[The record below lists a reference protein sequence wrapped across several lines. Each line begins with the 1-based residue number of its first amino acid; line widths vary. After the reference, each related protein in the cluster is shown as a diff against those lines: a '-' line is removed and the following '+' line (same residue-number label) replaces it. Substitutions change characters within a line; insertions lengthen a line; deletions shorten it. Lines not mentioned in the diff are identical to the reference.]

1 MPPQQ
6 PLLHLTR
13 LLRVRLLG
21 VTGDYPRAG
30 RNDGRTAAPHWRRFV
45 SVSDATIRTLI
56 EETYGDHLS
65 SDEIETLL
73 PYIRRQFESSQKLSE
88 LDLGE
93 LDPRGMN
100 FISDR
105 RITP

>member
-1 MPPQQ
+1 MSPPQ
-6 PLLHLTR
+6 PLLHLTQ
-13 LLRVRLLG
+13 LLG
-21 VTGDYPRAG
+21 LDSSGLLETTHGPDETVDESPV
-30 RNDGRTAAPHWRRFV
+30 PHWRKFV
-45 SVSDATIRTLI
+45 SVSDSTIRALI

-65 SDEIETLL
+65 PGEIETLL
-73 PYIRRQFESSQKLSE
+73 PYVRRQFESSQKLSE